1 MTTPSKLYKLR
12 KDATTIAGVA
22 VKGNGSV
29 SYKETAQAVSPQG
42 GLRSGKTCIV
52 SVGETLTFSL
62 EDATTA
68 SVPQMGTH
76 GSTDFTA
83 DEMTGGTGRGAGI
96 KGTAAQSTVIDVGIG
111 HNQAGQ
117 ATVEV
122 TVAVESADETAAGLA
137 WSAGAAPT

>member
-1 MTTPSKLYKLR
+1 MAASKLYKLR
-12 KDATTIAGVA
+12 KGSTTIAGVA
-22 VKGNGSV
+22 VSGNGTV
-29 SYKETAQAVSPQG
+29 SHNESAQAVSPQG

-52 SVGETLTFSL
+52 SIGESLTFSL

-68 SVPQMGTH
+68 SVPTVGTH

-96 KGTAAQSTVIDVGIG
+96 KGTAALSTVTSVRRGFNI
-111 HNQAGQ
+111 AGQ
-117 ATVEV
+117 PTVEIE
-122 TVAVESADETAAGLA
+122 VAVESSDETAVGLV